1 MDVSSK
7 QRLLKVIFPEKMSY
21 DSEKCRTGKLNE
33 FLALILMTSKE
44 LTKGKVGQFFPKLAL
59 THWVEPEGFE
69 PSSKQGSSSAFYM
82 FISLLIFDN
91 KPEANT
97 QFIA

>member
-1 MDVSSK
+1 MNPLTNVQWIKALFRFSK
-7 QRLLKVIFPEKMSY
+7 STL
-21 DSEKCRTGKLNE
+21 
-33 FLALILMTSKE
+33 FLVNSN
-44 LTKGKVGQFFPKLAL
+44 KLAYFL
-59 THWVEPEGFE
+59 NKKKASPFQVNAFIRVEPEGFE

-82 FISLLIFDN
+82 FISLLIFDC